1 MSKPPPPS
9 PPARRWTPQTLR
21 ALPTLRQSLVVLLIT
36 LQLSWVLAALS
47 RGPFLSVLLRIGFIG
62 LALLLTYTAS
72 GTLRRRWLPPALL
85 RLGAVV
91 LMAPLATLAIFLMTE
106 AVPAKRELVY
116 GYIMLAVLSIVVG
129 TLATLVALRF
139 ERKAAERA
147 ARLQA
152 ERERDTLERELSAA
166 RLRLLQAQI
175 EPHFLFNT
183 LANIVALV
191 EAKSD
196 NAGPVLHHLIAYLKA
211 AVPRLSDADATLETE
226 LQLVRAYLEL
236 MHMRMP
242 DRLQFTVDMAPE
254 LRALPFPAMALLTL
268 VENAVRHGID
278 PSPEGGRIE
287 VGGRADALSGRVSLW
302 VSDSGQGMPESARPG
317 AARPGAARP
326 GAAQPGTGLANVR
339 TRLQAFYG
347 PGARLDLHEETPHGV
362 HVELTFEP
370 RSAA

>member
-9 PPARRWTPQTLR
+9 PPARRPTPQSPPTLR
-21 ALPTLRQSLVVLLIT
+21 ALPTLRQWLVVLLVT
-36 LQLSWVLAALS
+36 LQLSWVLSALS
-47 RGPFLSVLLRIGFIG
+47 KGPFLSVLLRIGFIG
-62 LALLLTYTAS
+62 AVLLLTYTAS
-72 GTLRRRWLPPALL
+72 GALRRRWLPPSLL
-85 RLGAVV
+85 RLGAVI
-91 LMAPLATLAIFLMTE
+91 LMAPLATLTIFLLTE
-106 AVPAKRELVY
+106 ALPAKRELVY
-116 GYIMLAVLSIVVG
+116 GYIMLAVLSVVLG
-129 TLATLVALRF
+129 TLATLVALRI
-139 ERKAAERA
+139 ERRAAERA

-152 ERERDTLERELSAA
+152 ERERDTLERELTAA

-183 LANIVALV
+183 LANIAALV

-211 AVPRLSDADATLETE
+211 AVPRLNDADATLDTE

-242 DRLQFTVDMAPE
+242 DRLQFSVAMPPE
-254 LRALPFPAMALLTL
+254 LHALAFPAMALLTL

-287 VGGRADALSGRVSLW
+287 VGGKADALSGRVSLW
-302 VSDSGQGMPESARPG
+302 VSDSGQGMSAS
-317 AARPGAARP
+317 
-326 GAAQPGTGLANVR
+326 AQPGTGLANVR